1 MNGSST
7 SDSIPSENATRKYV
21 LDSFA
26 IIACLQGEPGAGIVS
41 DLIHRVP
48 EGASLYLSII
58 NLGEIAY
65 GAERERGDE
74 GLRKTLEE
82 VRVLPIALVG
92 VDERA
97 VLAAAHI
104 KANHRVSYADSFAI
118 ALAQELN
125 AKIVTG
131 DLEFK
136 NVEMIV
142 EILWLIEPKRKAMR
156 ERRAVYH
163 VKRKRIRQR

>member
-1 MNGSST
+1 M
-7 SDSIPSENATRKYV
+7 IR
-21 LDSFA
+21 
-26 IIACLQGEPGAGIVS
+26 
-41 DLIHRVP
+41 RVP
-48 EGASLYLSII
+48 EGASLYLSVI

-65 GAERERGDE
+65 GAERERGDQ
-74 GLRKTLEE
+74 GLRKTLE

-104 KANHRVSYADSFAI
+104 KANHRVSYAEAFAI

-131 DLEFK
+131 DPEFK

-142 EILWLIEPKRKAMR
+142 EILWLTEPKRKIMR
-156 ERRAVYH
+156 ERHAAYRAKPRRMKQV
-163 VKRKRIRQR
+163 